1 MNFRTKNGFRD
12 TQVVLKELN
21 LYGGAI
27 DGAWGSGTA
36 SSIAFLLRSYAEHM
50 GRPLPDVNALPAKG
64 GDDGSVAITALQQVL
79 TKLGLYQGSIDG
91 IWGNGTMGGL
101 QTAFG
106 IYVAKNRTPSY
117 GLGWSKLVPPEF
129 AQKVILGCTKRS
141 YPVMAAH
148 WLMGNMAFESGRT
161 FSPSKQNNGGS
172 NFFGL
177 IQFGNAAALELD
189 TTLEKLK
196 AMTQLEQL
204 DYVFKYF
211 DLWQKRGKRYTQLE
225 DFYLTI
231 FYPAAVGKKAD
242 EVLFTQNSPDK
253 FIAKAYAQNSG
264 FDKNKDG
271 AITIGEICTTVYDIY
286 YQGMDTANRVVL
298 S

>member
-12 TQVVLKELN
+12 TQVLLKELS
-21 LYGGAI
+21 LYGGSI

-36 SSIAFLLRSYAEHM
+36 SSIIFLLRSYAEHM

-64 GDDGSVAITALQQVL
+64 GDDGAQAVTALQQVL
-79 TKLGLYQGSIDG
+79 VKLGLYQGTVDG

-101 QTAFG
+101 QSAVG
-106 IYVAKNRTPSY
+106 MYVAKNRTPSY

-129 AQKVILGCTKRS
+129 TQKVILGCTKRG
-141 YPVMAAH
+141 YPAMAAH
-148 WLMGNMAFESGRT
+148 WLMGCMAFESGRT

-172 NFFGL
+172 NYFGL
-177 IQFGNAAALELD
+177 IQFGDMAAKDLD
-189 TTLEKLK
+189 TTLAKLK

-211 DLWQKRGKRYTQLE
+211 DMWQKRGKRYTQLE

-231 FYPAAVGKKAD
+231 FYPAAVGRKAD
-242 EVLFTQNSPDK
+242 ETLFRRDSTDRMEAKSFLQN
-253 FIAKAYAQNSG
+253 NG
-264 FDKNKDG
+264 FDKNKDSV
-271 AITIGEICTTVYDIY
+271 ITIGEICSTVYDIY
-286 YQGMDTANRVVL
+286 YTGMDPTNRTVNP
-298 S
+298 